1 MGVLD
6 KTFKGLQFRFETLE
20 GDGIILFTQAI
31 PASIYMVW
39 RPRRGLMR
47 ATGLALR
54 SGMAKVR

>member
-39 RPRRGLMR
+39 RPRSVYMPFP
-47 ATGLALR
+47 
-54 SGMAKVR
+54 AKEG